1 MDDHINLRWY
11 LLLPFLI
18 ASLKIP
24 RVSEIVLFQIFLQAV
39 PYKLLEL
46 SSLTIRTGLFFF
58 FQETIFFQQS
68 MHIRFV
74 QQVNSRFPSSGTSE
88 ILDLLIDDY
97 HFVVLLYSFKSSM

>member
-1 MDDHINLRWY
+1 MNLRWY

-39 PYKLLEL
+39 SYKLLEL
-46 SSLTIRTGLFFF
+46 SSLTIRRLSIFF

-68 MHIRFV
+68 LHICFV
-74 QQVNSRFPSSGTSE
+74 QQVNSRFPSLGTSE

-97 HFVVLLYSFKSSM
+97 HFVALLYSFKSSM